1 MTQIFMHTRPWFAC
15 LILTLAPLACFNS
28 DAVATSTS
36 NDATAVQSRSASTTV
51 FNPDQIRR
59 EIQYL
64 ASPALEGRRTATPG
78 ERKAA
83 GFIGQQLRAAGVD
96 EVKEQSFQFQSGV
109 GIGPDNAMVLTLRSE
124 KIRAEL
130 NQQFAPLP
138 LSANGEVAGEVVFAG
153 YGIATEKYDSF
164 AGLDLKNKIVLVM
177 RFSPESAPEQE
188 RIRLRHFAPLRMKA
202 MQAREHGA
210 KALLVFA
217 GPNSLPEDTFVPNGG
232 DTSLADSGIVAAQ
245 ISRQMA
251 ARIFSAAGKNLKQ
264 TQDSMDKLESQRG
277 FAMPGVTVEL
287 RVDLKKQNAVGHN
300 VFGVVHAQAPDRIDQ
315 SIVVGAHFDHLGH
328 GDENSLA
335 SKPGEIHPGADDNA
349 SGTAGVIELA
359 RYFSHRRSRLRRD
372 MIFVCFSGE
381 ELGLLGSE
389 AFVRHPPL
397 DLSRVVA
404 MINMDMIGRMRDQ
417 RLTIQGTGSAAL
429 WPQVIERSAASM
441 RLHVSLS
448 SDPFLPTDSTS
459 FYQHNIPTLN
469 FFTGSHADYHRPSD
483 TADKINA
490 GGEAQVLELEARVLE
505 DLATRIEPPHWIK
518 VAERSAQ
525 GPGREGLRAYL
536 GTIPDYSES
545 GQPGVKLNGVRPGS
559 PAEKGGVEAGDV
571 IVKLGHKGIANIY
584 DYTYALEDVKI
595 GTPIEIVVIRAG
607 KPLTLTVVPAQ
618 RK

>member
-1 MTQIFMHTRPWFAC
+1 MTQIFMPTRIWFAC
-15 LILTLAPLACFNS
+15 LILTLAPLAVFYS
-28 DAVATSTS
+28 DAAATPINNNAAAVESQSTS
-36 NDATAVQSRSASTTV
+36 RPE
-51 FNPDQIRR
+51 FNPDAIRH

-83 GFIGQQLRAAGVD
+83 AFIEQQFRSAGLD
-96 EVKEQSFQFQSGV
+96 DVKQQSFQFQSGV
-109 GIGPDNAMVLTLRSE
+109 GIGPHNAMVLTLGGER
-124 KIRAEL
+124 IHAEI

-138 LSANGEVAGEVVFAG
+138 LSANGEVAGEILFVG
-153 YGIATEKYDSF
+153 YGIATDKYDSF

-217 GPNSLPEDTFVPNGG
+217 GPNSLPEDTFVPNSG

-245 ISRQMA
+245 ISRKMA
-251 ARIFSAAGKNLKQ
+251 ERIFTAAGKNLKQ
-264 TQDSMDKLESQRG
+264 VQDSMDKLETQRG
-277 FAMPGVTVEL
+277 FAMPGVMIEL
-287 RVDLKKQNAVGHN
+287 RVDLKKQNAFGHN
-300 VFGVVHAQAPDRIDQ
+300 VFGVVRAGAADRINE
-315 SIVVGAHFDHLGH
+315 SIVVGAHFDHLGR

-349 SGTAGVIELA
+349 SGTAGVLELA
-359 RYFSHRRSRLRRD
+359 RYFSARRSSLRRD

-389 AFVRHPPL
+389 AFVRHPPV

-404 MINMDMIGRMRDQ
+404 MINMDMIGRMRDR

-429 WPQVIERSAASM
+429 WPQVINRYASSM
-441 RLHVSLS
+441 PLRVSLS

-490 GGEAQVLELEARVLE
+490 EGEAEVLELEARVLE
-505 DLATRIEPPHWIK
+505 DVATRIDPPHWIR
-518 VAERSAQ
+518 VAERSEQ
-525 GPGREGLRAYL
+525 GPSREGLRAYL
-536 GTIPDYSES
+536 GTIPDYSVS
-545 GQPGVKLNGVRPGS
+545 NQPGVKLNGVRPDS
-559 PAEKGGVEAGDV
+559 PAEKGELKAGDV
-571 IVKLGHKGIANIY
+571 IIKLAHKRITNIY

-595 GTPIEIVVIRAG
+595 GTPVEIVVMRAG
-607 KPLTLTVVPAQ
+607 RPLTLTVVPAQ